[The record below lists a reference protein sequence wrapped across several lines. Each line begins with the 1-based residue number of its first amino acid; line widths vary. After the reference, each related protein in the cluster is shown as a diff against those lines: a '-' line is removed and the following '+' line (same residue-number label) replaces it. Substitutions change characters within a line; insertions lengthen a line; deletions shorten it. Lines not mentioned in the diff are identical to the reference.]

1 MHTEDDVKA
10 LAARFGTTE
19 VYCRNLKK
27 QVPLDIIT
35 DYVSIFTLARM
46 ALAFKTADEEYLN
59 AEVERLEIEVGKLR
73 RDKNPYG

>member
-1 MHTEDDVKA
+1 MHTEDEVKA
-10 LAARFGTTE
+10 LAARFGPTE

-59 AEVERLEIEVGKLR
+59 AEVERLEYEGWT
-73 RDKNPYG
+73 D